1 MGVQMIPVS
10 SSTIVAVGYD
20 DVNRKLYVEF
30 RNGTY
35 VYYSVPRH
43 VFDGLMAAYSHG
55 EYHAAYIKNSYRYDR
70 VG

>member
-20 DVNRKLYVEF
+20 SAAQQLLVEF

-35 VYYSVPRH
+35 VYYAVPKY
-43 VFDGLMAAYSHG
+43 VYDGLMSAYSHG
-55 EYHAAYIKNSYRYDR
+55 EYHAAYIKNTYRYDR
-70 VG
+70 IR